1 MIYTSDNNTGR
12 CIVED
17 EDLGNIKQIAGRRI
31 CDLMN
36 TAGSAVW
43 LFPREKDRYGDK
55 IEKETV
61 FTLEGNKLTTG
72 NIMGFIGCGGTE
84 VTIHSRFS
92 SRYEDDYFMQY
103 LLQKVFAIN
112 IFDLNHSRSN
122 ENALDMTVLLFP
134 YFLQKAL
141 LQGLYRE
148 YQRIEYND
156 DRIRGAIDFSRHIKQ
171 NYPFRN
177 GKVSYSTKEY
187 RYDNSLTQLIR
198 HTIEYIKTLG
208 HSSYILY
215 ANKDIQSYVQTIVDA
230 TPSYRK
236 GDLAKVVSQNIRP
249 KIHPYYSEY
258 RPLQRLCLDILR
270 HQRISYGLNSEQI
283 HGVLFDGAWLWEEYL
298 AITMKKAHFDH
309 AKNKE
314 RQGGLPVYVNRTRGK
329 IYPDFIHPLVV
340 ADAKYKRY
348 YRQEEDAMELGI
360 PREDLYQMISYLHLT
375 KRNVG
380 VIICPRDD
388 FEVVTPLGEVEP
400 DTSWNLMYHRFG
412 SLEGRGGDIHVISV
426 NIPQS
431 CPDYKSFYA
440 RMESVEASLEWKL
453 NRVISGEDEEI
464 EYSYA

>member
-1 MIYTSDNNTGR
+1 MIYTSDNNTGN
-12 CIVED
+12 CIVGN
-17 EDLGNIKQIAGRRI
+17 EDLGNLQQIAGRRI
-31 CDLMN
+31 SDLMSV
-36 TAGSAVW
+36 AGNELW
-43 LFPREKDRYGDK
+43 LFPREIDRYGDK

-61 FTLEGNKLTTG
+61 FTLDDNRLTTG

-92 SRYEDDYFMQY
+92 ASYEDDYFMQY

-122 ENALDMTVLLFP
+122 ESALDMAVLMFP

-148 YQRIEYND
+148 YRRIEYND
-156 DRIRGAIDFSRHIKQ
+156 DRVRGAIDFNRHIKM

-177 GKVSYSTKEY
+177 GKVAYTTKEY
-187 RYDNSLTQLIR
+187 RYDNSITQLFR
-198 HTIEYIKTLG
+198 HTIEYIKTLKS
-208 HSSYILY
+208 SSYILF
-215 ANKDIQSYVQTIVDA
+215 ANEDIKTYVQTIIDA

-236 GDLAKVVSQNIRP
+236 GDLAKVMAQNVRP

-258 RPLQRLCLDILR
+258 RPLQRLCLQILR
-270 HQRISYGLNSEQI
+270 HERISYGQNSERI

-298 AITMKKAHFDH
+298 GITMKKARFDH
-309 AKNKE
+309 SKNKE
-314 RQGGLPVYVNRTRGK
+314 RQGGLPVYINRTRGK
-329 IYPDFIHPLVV
+329 IYPDYIHPLVV

-348 YRQEEDAMELGI
+348 YRQVEDAAELGI

-375 KRNVG
+375 DRNIG
-380 VIICPRDD
+380 ILICPRDD
-388 FEVVTPLGEVEP
+388 FEVVLPLGEVEP

-412 SLEGRGGDIHVISV
+412 SLEGRGGEIHVISV

-431 CPDYKSFYA
+431 CPDYKSFYS
-440 RMESVEASLEWKL
+440 RMESIESSLEWKL
-453 NRVISGEDEEI
+453 NRVISGEDEEK
-464 EYSYA
+464 EFSYA